1 MYNRDLV
8 CETLRWE
15 KGGGMDHVMV
25 QRCAENRPACFFSER
40 GGEMEYSSIVRCCV
54 QDIEG

>member
-25 QRCAENRPACFFSER
+25 HRCAENRPACFFSER
-40 GGEMEYSSIVRCCV
+40 GGEIQYSSSV
-54 QDIEG
+54 